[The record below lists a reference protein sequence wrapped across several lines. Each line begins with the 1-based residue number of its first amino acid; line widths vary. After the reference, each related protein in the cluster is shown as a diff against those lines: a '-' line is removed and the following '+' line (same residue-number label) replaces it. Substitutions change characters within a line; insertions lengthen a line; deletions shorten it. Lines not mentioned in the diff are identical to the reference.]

1 MGSGTVKL
9 CCRINKTE
17 NEPEILSKGKQPKKS
32 VTYQFSP
39 PYDNSFITI
48 SQTLDENQFFL
59 NKIKKIGVIIS
70 NNEFENSIPINIRS
84 YIKDKPF
91 ISDDYKLIYDNYNSS
106 TEFENKIFQEPVK
119 LKNNNILYQGEWTK
133 DGIINGIGKMYKPD
147 SESYIEGEWENGNL
161 KFGRIINNI
170 GIYIGQISDNCF
182 NGEGK
187 IEYANGDFFEGYFSK
202 GEKHG
207 QGVFKYFDGC
217 VYTGMFQNNEMQGE
231 GEFKWKD
238 GNYYKGGF
246 LKGILNGKGLF
257 KHINGNIYNGD
268 FMHGYFHGNGIFF
281 WNGVEEYYKGEY
293 SSGKKNGQGLYKFKN
308 GDIYIGQWS
317 ENKPSGKG
325 TLETKNKIYSGV
337 WKDGKFME
345 LIDVVS
351 KYQSAEIHENIDLN
365 IECLNEN
372 IDVSGMEHL
381 NINLMVDHYANF

>member
-1 MGSGTVKL
+1 MKL
-9 CCRINKTE
+9 CCRHNEKE
-17 NEPEILSKGKQPKKS
+17 NEPEILSKDKQPQKS
-32 VTYQFSP
+32 IIYNFSQP
-39 PYDNSFITI
+39 NENSFIAI
-48 SQTLDENQFFL
+48 SPTLDENQNFL
-59 NKIKKIGVIIS
+59 NKIKKIGVIVSS
-70 NNEFENSIPINIRS
+70 NDFENYIPINIRS

-91 ISDDYKLIYDNYNSS
+91 ITNDYKLICDNYNSS
-106 TEFENKIFQEPVK
+106 TETGNKIFPEAIK

-133 DGIINGIGKMYKPD
+133 DGIINGNGKMYKPD
-147 SESYIEGEWENGNL
+147 SNSYIEGEWENGNL

-170 GIYIGQISDNCF
+170 GIYIGQTSDNF
-182 NGEGK
+182 FHGEGK
-187 IEYANGDFFEGYFSK
+187 LEYANGDCYEGHFLK

-207 QGVFKYFDGC
+207 QGTFKYFDGC
-217 VYTGMFQNNEMQGE
+217 IYTGKFQNNEMHGE

-325 TLETKNKIYSGV
+325 TLETKNKIYSGI
-337 WKDGKFME
+337 WKEGKFME
-345 LIDVVS
+345 LLDIVS
-351 KYQSAEIHENIDLN
+351 KYQSAEIHENVDLN
-365 IECLNEN
+365 FECLIED
-372 IDVSGMEHL
+372 IDVSKMEHL
-381 NINLMVDHYANF
+381 NIKLMVDYFANF

>member
-1 MGSGTVKL
+1 MKL
-9 CCRINKTE
+9 CCRHNEKE
-17 NEPEILSKGKQPKKS
+17 NEPEILSKDKQPQKS
-32 VTYQFSP
+32 IIYNFSQP
-39 PYDNSFITI
+39 NENSFIAI
-48 SQTLDENQFFL
+48 SPTLDENQNFL
-59 NKIKKIGVIIS
+59 NKIKKIGVIVSS
-70 NNEFENSIPINIRS
+70 NDFENYIPINIRS

-91 ISDDYKLIYDNYNSS
+91 ITNDYKLICDNYNSS
-106 TEFENKIFQEPVK
+106 TETGNKIFPEAIK

-133 DGIINGIGKMYKPD
+133 DGIINGNGKMYKPD
-147 SESYIEGEWENGNL
+147 SNSYIEGEWENGNL
-161 KFGRIINNI
+161 KFGRIINNM
-170 GIYIGQISDNCF
+170 GIYIGQTSDNF
-182 NGEGK
+182 FHGEGK
-187 IEYANGDFFEGYFSK
+187 LEYANGDCYEGHFLK

-207 QGVFKYFDGC
+207 QGTFKYFDGC
-217 VYTGMFQNNEMQGE
+217 IYTGKFQNNEMHGE

-325 TLETKNKIYSGV
+325 TLETKNKIYSGI
-337 WKDGKFME
+337 WKEGKFME
-345 LIDVVS
+345 LLDIVS
-351 KYQSAEIHENIDLN
+351 KYQSAEIHENVDLN
-365 IECLNEN
+365 FECLIED
-372 IDVSGMEHL
+372 IDVSKMEHL
-381 NINLMVDHYANF
+381 NIKLMVDYFANF